1 MDANH
6 FNANGIETVGIA
18 VGYFNC
24 HTGEGYLKFG
34 RFLQMRRNGSADCV
48 AGS

>member
-18 VGYFNC
+18 VGYLIAIPEKN
-24 HTGEGYLKFG
+24 T
-34 RFLQMRRNGSADCV
+34 
-48 AGS
+48 